1 LKTLRLHRYRQP
13 GTIPDCSSATTDTSI
28 ACHNLLNRS
37 AGRMSRGNPVTPPGT
52 GPAKWAG
59 PSTIGSVLPTPS
71 DHAHNRLADA
81 DHQCARGHGLA
92 LLPNSRGRFPNFC
105 FRVGTWKVFPERKS
119 PVVLLRAPLNS
130 LGIEHRD
137 VGKRSRTENA
147 AIQQSY
153 GLAAS
158 EVILRNDRSNTSRFS
173 RGTIAHMPLCC
184 SFPTRWH
191 IE

>member
-1 LKTLRLHRYRQP
+1 M
-13 GTIPDCSSATTDTSI
+13 I
-28 ACHNLLNRS
+28 
-37 AGRMSRGNPVTPPGT
+37 RGNPVTPPGT

-71 DHAHNRLADA
+71 DHPLVDFQIQTISAIT
-81 DHQCARGHGLA
+81 GLA

-105 FRVGTWKVFPERKS
+105 FRVGIWKVFPERKS